1 MQGLKQKTANG
12 IKWSA
17 FERFLNI
24 SVNFVISIIIARIL
38 SPSDYGIIGM
48 ITIFNSI
55 SIVFI
60 EGGFSSALIRK
71 QDRTDADY
79 NTVFYYNISVSILLY
94 ILIFFAAPVVAN
106 FYNISELTI
115 ITRIVGLNIFIGA
128 FGSIQTTILTI
139 SINFKNQTK
148 ISLLTLLISGIIG
161 VVLAFNGYGV
171 WALIVQGLLATT
183 FRTGLLWYFIGWKP
197 KLIFSIVSFR
207 ELFGFGSKMMF
218 SSLLD
223 AIYYN
228 IYYVIIGKQYSA
240 LELGFYTRAY
250 GLATLPAQN
259 ITDIIIRVAY
269 PVLSEIQNDAKRL
282 ETNYRKVL
290 KMLSYVVFPF
300 MMFLFA
306 LSYPLIKILLTEKWL
321 PAAPILQVL
330 CFSFMFFPINYINR
344 TLLEIKGRSGLLL
357 RIEIFKKIIITITL
371 FATAP
376 FGIMM
381 MCYGIV
387 LNSILSAGINT
398 YYSSK
403 LLNINFLTQ
412 MNDIIP
418 IFILSV
424 LSGIIVLLSSL
435 LFEASWLKLVVG
447 GMIGA
452 VFFLILSILLKFN
465 ELKEIKNFIFKS
477 SANILRG

>member
-1 MQGLKQKTANG
+1 MQKIKKKITNG

-24 SVNFVISIIIARIL
+24 GVNFVISIVIARIL
-38 SPSDYGIIGM
+38 SPTDYGVIGM
-48 ITIFNSI
+48 ITIFTSI

-71 QDRTDADY
+71 QNRTDADY

-94 ILIFFAAPVVAN
+94 ILIFFSAPLVAN

-128 FGSIQTTILTI
+128 FGTIQTAILNI
-139 SINFKNQTK
+139 SINFKSQTK
-148 ISLLTLLISGIIG
+148 ISLIALLISGTIGII
-161 VVLAFNGYGV
+161 LAYNGYGV
-171 WALIVQGLLATT
+171 WALIFQGLLTT
-183 FRTGLLWYFIGWKP
+183 ILRTGLLWYFIGWKP

-207 ELFGFGSKMMF
+207 ELFSFGSKMML
-218 SSLLD
+218 SGLLD

-228 IYYVIIGKQYSA
+228 IYQVMIGKQYNA
-240 LELGFYTRAY
+240 KELGFFTRAN

-269 PVLSEIQNDAKRL
+269 PVLSEIQNDVKRL
-282 ETNYRKVL
+282 ETNYRRML
-290 KMLSYVVFPF
+290 KMLSFIVFPS

-306 LSYPLIKILLTEKWL
+306 LSYPLIKILLTDKWI

-330 CFSFMFFPINYINR
+330 SFSFMFFPINSINR
-344 TLLEIKGRSGLLL
+344 TLLEIKGRSGLIL
-357 RIEIFKKIIITITL
+357 RIEIFKKILITIVL

-376 FGIMM
+376 FGIMI
-381 MCYGIV
+381 MCHGIV
-387 LNSILSAGINT
+387 LTSILSVGINT

-403 LLNINFLTQ
+403 LLNVNFFTQ
-412 MNDIIP
+412 LNDIIP
-418 IFILSV
+418 ILILSV
-424 LSGIIVLLSSL
+424 LSGFVVLVSSK
-435 LFEASWLKLVVG
+435 FFDDSWMKLVAG
-447 GMIGA
+447 GIIGI
-452 VFFLILSILLKFN
+452 VFFLMLSRLLKFN
-465 ELKEIKNFIFKS
+465 ELMEIRNIIFKRHT
-477 SANILRG
+477 NIL